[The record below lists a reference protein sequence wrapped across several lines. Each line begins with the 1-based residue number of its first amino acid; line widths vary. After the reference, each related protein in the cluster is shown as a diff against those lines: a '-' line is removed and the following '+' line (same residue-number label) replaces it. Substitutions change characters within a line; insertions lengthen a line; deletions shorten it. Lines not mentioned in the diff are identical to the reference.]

1 MFSVYKN
8 RWIFIAV
15 SVALVLVGIV
25 FIVIGGFNLDI
36 DFAGGTSI
44 TMDVGQ
50 PVDKTEVAGLFENA
64 LGFPASAVQVN
75 VENPNEFTIKTRDLN
90 STQTDQVL
98 TNMVNHYGLAEDFSD
113 FSVNSFTPSY
123 GQKLAGEA
131 LIAVGIAVVL
141 MLVYITIRFEF
152 LSGISAIIALV
163 HDVLIMISVYAV
175 FRVPVNASFIA
186 VVLTILGYSINN
198 TIVVFDRIR
207 ENTKV
212 SSKQSYGEIVDQSI
226 KQTMGRS
233 INTTVTTFVM
243 VAVLY
248 VLGVN
253 AIREFA
259 LPLMIGILGGAYSS
273 LFLVS
278 PIWAMLKDVGS
289 HKKEQS
295 ISQ

>member
-1 MFSVYKN
+1 MFSIYKN

-15 SVALVLVGIV
+15 SVALILVGVV
-25 FIVIGGFNLDI
+25 FAVIGGFNFDI

-50 PVDKTEVAGLFENA
+50 TVNKTEVAELSNNV
-64 LGFPASAVQVN
+64 LGFPVSSVQVN
-75 VENPNEFTIKTRDLN
+75 TENPGEFTIKTKDLT
-90 STQTDQVL
+90 SDQADKLLL
-98 TNMVNHYGLAEDFSD
+98 TMVIRYGLPEDFSD

-131 LIAVGIAVVL
+131 LVAVGIAVVL

-152 LSGISAIIALV
+152 LSGVSAIIALI
-163 HDVLIMISVYAV
+163 HDVLIMISVYAI

-207 ENTKV
+207 ENKKTAQNH
-212 SSKQSYGEIVDQSI
+212 SFGDIVDRSI
-226 KQTMGRS
+226 QQTLGRS
-233 INTTVTTFVM
+233 INTTITTFVM

-248 VLGVN
+248 VLGVDS
-253 AIREFA
+253 IREFA

-273 LFLVS
+273 LFVVS
-278 PIWAMLKDVGS
+278 PVWAMLKGLNAKS
-289 HKKEQS
+289 TK
-295 ISQ
+295 

>member
-15 SVALVLVGIV
+15 SVAVILVGVV
-25 FIVIGGFNLDI
+25 FSVIGGFNFDI

-50 PVDKTEVAGLFENA
+50 PVNKDEVAQLSNNA
-64 LGFPASAVQVN
+64 LGFPVSTVQVN
-75 VENPNEFTIKTRDLN
+75 TENSGEFTIKTRDLT
-90 STQTDQVL
+90 SEQADQLLL
-98 TNMVNHYGLAEDFSD
+98 TMAIRYGLPENFSD

-131 LIAVGIAVVL
+131 LMAVGIAVVL

-152 LSGISAIIALV
+152 LSGVSAIIALV
-163 HDVLIMISVYAV
+163 HDVLIMISVYAI

-207 ENTKV
+207 ENK
-212 SSKQSYGEIVDQSI
+212 KMAQNQSFGDVVDQSI
-226 KQTMGRS
+226 KQTLTRS

-243 VAVLY
+243 VGVLY

-253 AIREFA
+253 SIREFA
-259 LPLMIGILGGAYSS
+259 FPLMIGILGGAYSS
-273 LFLVS
+273 LFIVS
-278 PIWAMLKDVGS
+278 PVWAMLKGLKVKS
-289 HKKEQS
+289 AK
-295 ISQ
+295 